1 MATYYPKYYF
11 QDAVGMAESKVK
23 PAWHDNIIDFAV
35 QNVATS
41 DIVNMIPIP
50 DNTCVLL
57 ANYQTLTTVTDAT
70 GSFAIGSSSGGA
82 NITYVTAAVAVAA
95 NLYGVPAAISA
106 DRAQK
111 WYAAK
116 DHLQINTVTVA
127 TLAAGQ
133 IRVFAVMM
141 YPQPNSYV
149 DASGVTR
156 SYTFVDRNNW
166 STTAP
171 TIPVANP

>member
-1 MATYYPKYYF
+1 MATHYPKYYF
-11 QDAVGMAESKVK
+11 QDAVGMSESKVK
-23 PAWHDNIIDFAV
+23 PVYQERVIDFAV

-41 DIVNMIPIP
+41 DVVNMIPIP
-50 DNTCVLL
+50 DNTLVMNV
-57 ANYQTLTTVTDAT
+57 NYQTLATVTDAT
-70 GSFAIGSSSGGA
+70 GSFAIASSAGGA

-95 NLYGVPAAISA
+95 GLYGVPAAISA
-106 DRAQK
+106 ANAAK

-116 DHLQINTVTVA
+116 DHIVINAVTVA
-127 TLAAGQ
+127 ALATGQ
-133 IRVFAVMM
+133 IRVFALMM
-141 YPQPNSYV
+141 YPQPYSYV

-156 SYTFVDRNNW
+156 TYTFVDRNNW

>member
-11 QDAVGMAESKVK
+11 QDAVGMSESKVK
-23 PAWHDNIIDFAV
+23 PVYQSRLIDFAV

-41 DIVNMIPIP
+41 DIVQMIPVP
-50 DNTCVLL
+50 DNTLVM
-57 ANYQTLTTVTDAT
+57 NVGYQTITTVTDAT
-70 GSFAIGSSSGGA
+70 GSFAIASSSGGA

-95 NLYGVPAAISA
+95 GLFGVPAAISA
-106 DRAQK
+106 ANAAK

-116 DHLQINTVTVA
+116 DHIQINTVTVA

-133 IRVFAVMM
+133 IRVFALMM
-141 YPQPNSYV
+141 YPQPYTYV

-156 SYTFVDRNNW
+156 TYTFTDRNNW
-166 STTAP
+166 SITAP
-171 TIPVANP
+171 TIPVVNP